1 MPLLFKMQK
10 TLGTFSLTLI
20 VKIKIL
26 DIPKLLRN
34 MKVSQNVW
42 GMWIDW
48 KNKNSHVNCLIT
60 YMFMGLEHEKKDKVQ
75 VLQQN

>member
-34 MKVSQNVW
+34 MKVSQNV
-42 GMWIDW
+42 
-48 KNKNSHVNCLIT
+48 
-60 YMFMGLEHEKKDKVQ
+60 
-75 VLQQN
+75 